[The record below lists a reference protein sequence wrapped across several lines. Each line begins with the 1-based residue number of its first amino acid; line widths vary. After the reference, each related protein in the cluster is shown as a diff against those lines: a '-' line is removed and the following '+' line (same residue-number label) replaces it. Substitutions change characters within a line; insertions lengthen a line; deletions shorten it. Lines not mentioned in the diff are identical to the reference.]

1 MSQGTMPIEG
11 KPVLG
16 FPSLE
21 ATENDQPVAEAVDCQ
36 EVPICQDA
44 AGTCGTSSEIM
55 RECETLWT
63 ADEVTNLPTIPNG
76 VYETLPATLRQIVDA
91 MEMDKD
97 EGFLNHKRDVVLMGA
112 IVTLSSTF
120 FKVSGQYLQKR
131 YYPNLYLYVV
141 APFGAGKNTLL
152 DPCRELVSSF
162 NERLATVKGDFV
174 LSGNIT
180 GAATMEWLSTTNGE
194 GLIFSPEA
202 DILTESLKN
211 EHAGTLSTMLREAWG
226 NAPVDHARRQN
237 GGERL
242 RVKSPKLSIVLAGTP
257 LSVPRFF
264 ADTQAV
270 ENGLF
275 SRFAFYCMQGDVKIA
290 TDIFSDSQEA
300 SKEERLAMI
309 GEGFAQR
316 WEQVFSECEHL
327 YVNVQERHRADF
339 HSRLQELL
347 DVAVEKLGQDVGTGL
362 TFRNGILCWRIA
374 MVLSAIRLMDN
385 EESVEDGAVTDI
397 TDDDYRSAWTI
408 SRVLWYHTVF
418 VLRNYIVKGNQQGV
432 AIPLDEKLNA
442 GDLLAF
448 MEPTFTT
455 KEWLD
460 MAASVSVPEDTAN
473 KWLARLTRNG
483 EVQRIAKG
491 QYKKTAS

>member
-1 MSQGTMPIEG
+1 MRIEG
-11 KPVLG
+11 VPVEG
-16 FPSLE
+16 IPSFE
-21 ATENDQPVAEAVDCQ
+21 APETVQPAEEAAVGQVPTCQ
-36 EVPICQDA
+36 GA
-44 AGTCGTSSEIM
+44 SGTCGTSGEDVVE
-55 RECETLWT
+55 REALWT
-63 ADEVTNLPTIPNG
+63 AEEVTSLPTIPDG

-91 MEMDKD
+91 MELGKD
-97 EGFLNHKRDVVLMGA
+97 EGFLHLKRDVVLMGA
-112 IVTLSSTF
+112 LTTLSSML
-120 FKVSGQYLQKR
+120 FKVSGLYLHKR

-211 EHAGTLSTMLREAWG
+211 EHAGTLSTVLREAWG

-237 GGERL
+237 GSERL
-242 RVKSPKLSIVLAGTP
+242 RVRTPKLSIVLAGTP
-257 LSVPRFF
+257 FSVPRFF

-290 TDIFSDSQEA
+290 TDIFSDSKEA

-309 GEGFAQR
+309 GDDFAQR
-316 WEQVFSECEHL
+316 WEQVFAACGNL

-347 DVAVEKLGQDVGTGL
+347 EVAVEKLGQDVGTGL

-374 MVLSAIRLMDN
+374 MVLSAIRLMDSAAPI
-385 EESVEDGAVTDI
+385 EGDAETDI
-397 TDDDYRSAWTI
+397 TEEEYRSAWAM

-418 VLRNYIVKGNQQGV
+418 VLRNYIAKGNPQGV

-442 GDLLAF
+442 EDLLAY
-448 MEPTFTT
+448 MQPTFTT

-460 MAASVSVPEDTAN
+460 TAACMSVPEDTAN
-473 KWLARLTRNG
+473 KWLARLKRQG